1 MGRCDGRTR
10 IFEGKTEAER
20 VRASKGGNS
29 LAQQMEGGWTAVAAD
44 QVAAFLAAVA
54 RVVVDASTAVTVPLS
69 FLLAGFLAGRGS
81 YQGLDLLRRWKKRT
95 RASTDRYPDRDERET
110 RCHFQLGGTSDA
122 FEKDSCK
129 KKRGQPTGIRPPDV
143 FR

>member
-81 YQGLDLLRRWKKRT
+81 YQGLDLGHQAARRVQVVLHRSH
-95 RASTDRYPDRDERET
+95 AGP
-110 RCHFQLGGTSDA
+110 GSDA
-122 FEKDSCK
+122 
-129 KKRGQPTGIRPPDV
+129 
-143 FR
+143 